1 MESRQS
7 LTANMLSSKAQRKR
21 PNVSTP
27 RTEYTKFLRQFIGD
41 YLRMLYLHGHTHTL
55 VEFASAMDE
64 VFKQVYREIGIIN
77 EVR

>member
-1 MESRQS
+1 MLPS
-7 LTANMLSSKAQRKR
+7 TAQNKR

-27 RTEYTKFLRQFIGD
+27 RTPYTVFLRQFIGD
-41 YLRMLYLHGHTHTL
+41 FLRMLYLHGHTHTL

-64 VFKQVYREIGIIN
+64 VFKEVHKEFDIKY